1 MSDPLLQI
9 RQLKKVFPSEKN
21 GSFTALDRIDLDV
34 FEGESLGIVGESG
47 SGKSTLARILMQL
60 TPANSGSILIEGRDI
75 TRLAE
80 SQKRELYSR
89 IQMVFQEPYSA
100 ISPRM
105 SVGEFLSSALLRFG
119 KAEKRNLPEKLT
131 EVLEMV
137 DLSGSLA
144 ERLPHQLSGGQ
155 LQRVVIARAISIEPR
170 LIILDEATSA
180 LDVSVQ
186 NQILRL
192 LMQLKSKLFL
202 TYIFIGHDLAMV
214 RSVTDRMA
222 VMHEGR
228 IIETL
233 DSARVLEQAKQK
245 YTQKLL
251 SSVYSLKREKASES
265 GPEDIFEKLS

>member
-1 MSDPLLQI
+1 MLQI

-60 TPANSGSILIEGRDI
+60 IPANSGSILIEGRDI

-186 NQILRL
+186 DQILRL

>member
-9 RQLKKVFPSEKN
+9 RQLKKVFASEKS
-21 GSFTALDRIDLDV
+21 GDFTALDGIDLDV
-34 FEGESLGIVGESG
+34 FERESLGIVGESG

-60 TPANSGSILIEGRDI
+60 TPASGGSILMDGKDI
-75 TRLAE
+75 TRLGEA
-80 SQKRELYSR
+80 QKRQIYSQ

-105 SVGEFLSSALLRFG
+105 SVGEFLSSALLCFG
-119 KAEKRNLPEKLT
+119 KVEKAGLSKKLT

-137 DLSGSLA
+137 DLPGSFA

-186 NQILRL
+186 DQILRL
-192 LMQLKSKLFL
+192 LMQLKSRLFL

-222 VMHEGR
+222 VMYEGE
-228 IIETL
+228 IIEIL
-233 DSARVLEQAKQK
+233 DSASVLEQAKQK

-251 SSVYSLKREKASES
+251 GSVYSLR
-265 GPEDIFEKLS
+265 GPEVFGIRERQKNEK